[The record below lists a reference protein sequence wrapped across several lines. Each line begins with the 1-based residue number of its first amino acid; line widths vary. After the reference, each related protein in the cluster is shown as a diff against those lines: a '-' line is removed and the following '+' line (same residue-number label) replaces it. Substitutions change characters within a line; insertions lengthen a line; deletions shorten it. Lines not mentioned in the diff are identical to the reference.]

1 MNLDVIVAGAG
12 PAGAIA
18 ATLLARAGA
27 RVMLLDRAVFPRP
40 KLCGD
45 TLNPGALSILERHGL
60 ADGVERRGLR
70 IDGMVVTGTGGV
82 RVEGRYPG
90 GLHGRSI
97 LRTELDTLLLDQA
110 RAAGVEFLDRT
121 IVREPIVDDRASS
134 QVLGVR
140 IGTGGASRELRAPV
154 TIAAD
159 GRHSVLAFGLGLT
172 RHPPAP
178 RRWAIGA
185 YATNVA
191 ETSSCG
197 EMHIRPGHYV
207 GVAPL
212 PDEVTNVCLVKPLQV
227 GGMRDP
233 HSALQ
238 AAIAEDPDLRR
249 RFARAEFIGAPVV
262 LGPLAIS
269 PVAGA
274 VPPDGLLLAG
284 DAAGFIDPMTGD
296 GLRFALGGGELAA
309 ASALEALQ
317 HGWAGVQARLGRA
330 RRREFSAKWRF
341 NRALRA
347 LVGSPAAVHLATS
360 GARIVPSI
368 VRAVIVRASDCDI
381 ARARSRQQPAEYA
394 GAFRLTL

>member
-1 MNLDVIVAGAG
+1 MTPDVIVAGAG
-12 PAGAIA
+12 PAGTIA

-27 RVMLLDRAVFPRP
+27 RVMLLDRAAFPRP

-60 ADGVERRGLR
+60 AAGVERRGLR
-70 IDGMVVTGTGGV
+70 IDGMLVTGAGGV
-82 RVEGRYPG
+82 RVEGRYPA
-90 GLHGRSI
+90 GLYGRSI
-97 LRTELDTLLLDQA
+97 LRTELDTLLLEQA
-110 RAAGVEFLDRT
+110 QAAGVEFLDRT
-121 IVREPIVDDRASS
+121 IVREPIVDSASP

-140 IGTGGASRELRAPV
+140 IGGGGAARELRAPV

-159 GRHSVLAFGLGLT
+159 GRHSALAFGLGLT

-185 YATNVA
+185 YAANVA

-233 HSALQ
+233 QAALQ
-238 AAIAEDPDLRR
+238 AAIAGDPDLQR

-274 VPPDGLLLAG
+274 APPDGLLLAG

-317 HGWAGVQARLGRA
+317 HGWDGVQARLAHA

-347 LVGSPAAVHLATS
+347 LVGSPAAVHLATW
-360 GARIVPSI
+360 GARFAPSI
-368 VRAVIVRASDCDI
+368 VRSVIAHASDCDI
-381 ARARSRQQPAEYA
+381 ARAARSRRQPAEYA

>member
-1 MNLDVIVAGAG
+1 M
-12 PAGAIA
+12 
-18 ATLLARAGA
+18 
-27 RVMLLDRAVFPRP
+27 
-40 KLCGD
+40 
-45 TLNPGALSILERHGL
+45 H
-60 ADGVERRGLR
+60 
-70 IDGMVVTGTGGV
+70 
-82 RVEGRYPG
+82 
-90 GLHGRSI
+90 
-97 LRTELDTLLLDQA
+97 
-110 RAAGVEFLDRT
+110 
-121 IVREPIVDDRASS
+121 RASS

-140 IGTGGASRELRAPV
+140 IGSGGASRELRAPV

-233 HSALQ
+233 HAALQ
-238 AAIAEDPDLRR
+238 AAIAGDRDLRR

-296 GLRFALGGGELAA
+296 GLAL
-309 ASALEALQ
+309 
-317 HGWAGVQARLGRA
+317 RA
-330 RRREFSAKWRF
+330 RRRRTRGGVGPRGVAARVGRRPGAARLARGGGSSRRSGGSTARCAPWSARRPPSIWRRPA
-341 NRALRA
+341 RASL
-347 LVGSPAAVHLATS
+347 
-360 GARIVPSI
+360 PSI
-368 VRAVIVRASDCDI
+368 VRAVIVRASDCGI
-381 ARARSRQQPAEYA
+381 ARAARSRQQPAEYA